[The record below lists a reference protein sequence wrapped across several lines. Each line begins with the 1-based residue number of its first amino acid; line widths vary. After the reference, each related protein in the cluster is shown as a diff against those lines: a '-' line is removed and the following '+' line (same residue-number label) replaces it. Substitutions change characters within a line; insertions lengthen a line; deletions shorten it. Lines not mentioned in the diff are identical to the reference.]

1 MGSLKMTEKAPGA
14 ALPESS
20 CAYLLQELKV
30 LKVFQQQKYIYIY
43 LCSVLAEMLTKLCM
57 VLR

>member
-1 MGSLKMTEKAPGA
+1 MGSLKMTEKAPGV

-20 CAYLLQELKV
+20 GAYLLQELKV
-30 LKVFQQQKYIYIY
+30 HKVFQQQQKYIY

>member
-1 MGSLKMTEKAPGA
+1 MGSLKMTEKAPGT

-30 LKVFQQQKYIYIY
+30 HRFISTSIYACHIQ
-43 LCSVLAEMLTKLCM
+43 AKMLTELYGA
-57 VLR
+57 

>member
-30 LKVFQQQKYIYIY
+30 PIFLSFKNASTLVPFKAKCLLNSAYG
-43 LCSVLAEMLTKLCM
+43 A
-57 VLR
+57 

>member
-20 CAYLLQELKV
+20 GAYLLQELKV
-30 LKVFQQQKYIYIY
+30 HSFFNKKIYI
-43 LCSVLAEMLTKLCM
+43 CSALAEMLTKLCM